1 MTLFGFLTNMQQPTG
16 MFLIAL
22 LGLFHAGGNHPSTC
36 LVKNTVAVV
45 GSAIKFVSLLQTS
58 FYGKKF

>member
-1 MTLFGFLTNMQQPTG
+1 ML
-16 MFLIAL
+16 LITH

-36 LVKNTVAVV
+36 LIKNAVAVV
-45 GSAIKFVSLLQTS
+45 GTAIKFVSLLQTS